1 MLMHPWNLST
11 YPYNRCAIGGD
22 ASEEGVDQEEELE
35 QPEEPE
41 VPAVKEFPKTSYLSA
56 LITVPHPFWKAS
68 PGAC

>member
-1 MLMHPWNLST
+1 MLMH
-11 YPYNRCAIGGD
+11 PYNRCAIGGD

-56 LITVPHPFWKAS
+56 LITVPHPF
-68 PGAC
+68 